1 MEVGYVARDL
11 APLTRDHGASD
22 WTVSAKGESENFFRK
37 EKGVRRAHARQAR
50 QARQVRPTSSLA
62 LDLCAIALLCF
73 FS

>member
-22 WTVSAKGESENFFRK
+22 WTVSAKGGSENFFRK

-50 QARQVRPTSSLA
+50 QARPTSSLA